1 MTMVI
6 NTNVASMASQ
16 RHLAASRLDMEQAME
31 RLSSGKRINSAMD
44 DAAGLTIAHSLD
56 SKIAGLNQAIRNTN
70 DGIALVNVA
79 EGALEEV
86 SSILTRMKELS
97 TQAINGTYTATDRD
111 AMDLELQALTSEI
124 TRISE
129 QTKFNGVSVLNS
141 TTALTFQIGDT
152 SSDTISVT
160 PQRMGA
166 AYLGITN
173 LGETTYAM
181 TDNGDDTH
189 TTAVI
194 AAAITATDQI
204 RIRVGDHTFVQSGA
218 TGADEAAI
226 HDAALDALA
235 AQINAVFGAGTATV
249 SADSESTAGSIDGDA
264 TLTIDADVDADGTA
278 NFSVSGL
285 DVYARSSAG
294 NISSMDLQNAT
305 NAGIALTVIGEA
317 IADVDGYRSTL
328 GAVANRMEHASSN
341 LMSRVEHQAA
351 ARSRIQDADYAVESA
366 NLAKA
371 QVLQQAG
378 TAMLSQA
385 NASTQNVLSLLK

>member
-1 MTMVI
+1 MSMVI
-6 NTNVASMASQ
+6 NTNVASLASQ
-16 RHLAASRLDMEQAME
+16 RHLASSRAEMEQAME

-44 DAAGLTIAHSLD
+44 DAAGLTISHSLD
-56 SKIAGLNQAIRNTN
+56 SKIAGLNQAVRNAN
-70 DGIALVNVA
+70 DGIALVNLA
-79 EGALEEV
+79 EGAMEEI
-86 SSILTRMKELS
+86 SAMLTRMKELS

-111 AMDLELQALTSEI
+111 AMDLEFQALTSEV

-141 TTALTFQIGDT
+141 TTALSFQIGDA
-152 SSDTISVT
+152 SSDTISIT

-166 AYLGITN
+166 SYLGITN

-181 TDNGDDTH
+181 TDNNDQTY

-194 AAAITATDQI
+194 STAIEATDQI

-218 TGADEAAI
+218 TGADEAEI

-249 SADSESTAGSIDGDA
+249 SADTESIAGSVDGDA
-264 TLTIDADVDADGTA
+264 TLTIDTDVDGDGTE
-278 NFSVSGL
+278 NFTVSGL
-285 DVYARSSAG
+285 DVYARSSSG
-294 NISSMDLQNAT
+294 NISSMDLQDAT
-305 NAGIALTVIGEA
+305 NAGAALTVIGEA

-341 LMSRVEHQAA
+341 LMSRVEHQSA

>member
-6 NTNVASMASQ
+6 NTNVASLSSQ
-16 RHLAASRLDMEQAME
+16 RHLAASRLEMEQAME

-56 SKIAGLNQAIRNTN
+56 SKIAGLNQAIRNSN

-86 SSILTRMKELS
+86 STILTRMKELS

-111 AMDLELQALTSEI
+111 AMDLEFQALISEV

-129 QTKFNGVSVLNS
+129 QTKFNGVSVINS
-141 TTALTFQIGDT
+141 TTAISFQIGDT
-152 SSDTISVT
+152 SSDSISVT
-160 PQRMGA
+160 PQRMGS
-166 AYLGITN
+166 AYLGITA
-173 LGETTYAM
+173 LGATTEPM
-181 TDNGDDTH
+181 NDNGDQTY
-189 TTAVI
+189 TTDPI
-194 AAAITATDQI
+194 TSAITATDQI

-218 TGADEAAI
+218 TGSDEAAI

-235 AQINAVFGAGTATV
+235 AQINAKFGAGTATV
-249 SADSESTAGSIDGDA
+249 SADTETVPGTVDGTA
-264 TLTIDADVDADGTA
+264 TLTIDTDVDGDGTE
-278 NFSVSGL
+278 NFTVSGL
-285 DVYARSSAG
+285 DIYARSSAG
-294 NISSMDLQNAT
+294 NLSSMDLQTAT
-305 NAGIALTVIGEA
+305 NAGIALTVIGES
-317 IADVDGYRSTL
+317 IADVDSYRSTL

-341 LMSRVEHQAA
+341 LMSRVEHQSA